1 MHNLIDEIEL
11 CAPAGTSRGAVP
23 NGPRLEVDHRFA
35 LTGPAG
41 LDLG

>member
-11 CAPAGTSRGAVP
+11 RAPAGASLGAAP